1 MLLIFDSRHYG
12 NRLKA
17 RKKRYV
23 IEYSMFLLVRSI
35 DVNRAEESE
44 REEKEICMKNTAVEG
59 EEKRNENRMLRETE
73 RKKHRTD

>member
-1 MLLIFDSRHYG
+1 
-12 NRLKA
+12 
-17 RKKRYV
+17 
-23 IEYSMFLLVRSI
+23 MFLLVRSI

-44 REEKEICMKNTAVEG
+44 REEKEICMKNTAVKG